1 MKKIYVSA
9 LVGLLAAA
17 FVGCDNDVDVIGEWK
32 EIPIVYG
39 VLRPQD
45 TATYIKIE
53 KAFLPPNTSALQVAK
68 NPDSLYF
75 AENDL
80 EVKLYAN
87 NVFVATLP
95 RVDAALEGYPK
106 DTGIFAQTPNYA
118 YKIRQTLQPNVNYK
132 LELASSRTGAVYT
145 TQAQTIDISGF
156 LITAPSS
163 SRTVRWSYDDGNSVV
178 FNDVKFD
185 WREPSNA
192 DVYDMTILFNYDEY
206 EVDINGVEV
215 PNSRQTKVLEWN
227 VVQNYIPDGVVDRQ
241 INGRNFYLYLAAK
254 LSDVT
259 GTNIKRCPRSTMG
272 VVLDAGGEDLALYIQ
287 SGLAND
293 GLISGL
299 FPTPPYSNVSNGYG
313 VFSAIYTARK
323 DNIPLDPTV
332 FDYLQNGEITQK
344 LGFVSTPCF

>member
-9 LVGLLAAA
+9 LVGLLTAA
-17 FVGCDNDVDVIGEWK
+17 FSGCDNEVDVIGEWK
-32 EIPIVYG
+32 EIPVIYG

-53 KAFLPPNTSALQVAK
+53 KAFLPPNTSALQIAQ

-75 AENDL
+75 AESDL

-87 NVFVATLP
+87 DVFLATLP

-132 LELASSRTGAVYT
+132 LELISSRTGETYT
-145 TQAQTIDISGF
+145 TQAQTINTTGV

-163 SRTVRWSYDDGNSVV
+163 SRAVRWSYNDGNSEV
-178 FNDVKFD
+178 FNDIKFD

-192 DVYDMTILFNYDEY
+192 DIYDLTILFKYDEY
-206 EVDINGVEV
+206 EVDLNGVEL
-215 PNSRQTKVLEWN
+215 PNSRQNKVLEWR
-227 VVQNYIPDGVVDRQ
+227 VVQNYIPDGVVERQ

-254 LSDVT
+254 LSDVS
-259 GTNIKRCPRSTMG
+259 GTNIKRCARNMDA
-272 VVLDAGGEDLALYIQ
+272 VLDAGGRDLALYIQ
-287 SGLAND
+287 SGQAND

-299 FPTPPYSNVSNGYG
+299 FPTPPYSNTTGGYG
-313 VFSAIYTARK
+313 VFSAIYTIRK
-323 DNIPLDPTV
+323 DNISLDPSV

-344 LGFVSTPCF
+344 LGFSVTPCF